1 MKKFSQDDFSRLLKQ
16 YRALSVERLEMEN
29 EVLRLYESSA
39 IDNMAKIASNKLRT
53 ITSLRKRLS
62 IVNQEMRNTDRK
74 ILALF
79 KDI

>member
-39 IDNMAKIASNKLRT
+39 IDNMAKIASDKLNT

-62 IVNQEMRNTDRK
+62 VVNQEMRNTDRK